1 MANKVYMWIV
11 LTFEESQLTD
21 AMIGFLSCNL
31 WYRETLIKE
40 EPGDP
45 SNLKSKKKEVLVTS

>member
-1 MANKVYMWIV
+1 MWIV